1 MRNSDCN
8 GKNLSLICLKFTKI
22 FREIKKEQ
30 TKSQMHF
37 LDSRI
42 IFVTKWCKVSYPC
55 SLSALVGSIQDI
67 CSVQWTHLCPF

>member
-8 GKNLSLICLKFTKI
+8 GKSLSLMCLKFTKI
-22 FREIKKEQ
+22 FQEIKKEQ

-42 IFVTKWCKVSYPC
+42 IFVTKMV
-55 SLSALVGSIQDI
+55 
-67 CSVQWTHLCPF
+67 